1 MPSTLWAPPWR
12 FNSACN
18 TRSYA
23 DFQAMNKLI
32 FSLTLLLGS
41 HSKQF
46 PAVSA
51 DARKLRPAAVSTVAY
66 LDWAALPEL
75 VL

>member
-1 MPSTLWAPPWR
+1 
-12 FNSACN
+12 
-18 TRSYA
+18 
-23 DFQAMNKLI
+23 MNKLI
-32 FSLTLLLGS
+32 FSLTLPLGS